1 MPPSGAGCSLLGG
14 SQREGRDKSLCYC
27 NSLPSGTFH
36 SPTGLFCSPGL
47 QHSPVW
53 VPAPLEPMDFFLVCM
68 FFIVARASI
77 NSIEKIFGA
86 FLLFSPIPFA
96 ANAIL
101 RSDVGMC
108 FMVLS
113 HFVP

>member
-1 MPPSGAGCSLLGG
+1 
-14 SQREGRDKSLCYC
+14 
-27 NSLPSGTFH
+27 
-36 SPTGLFCSPGL
+36 
-47 QHSPVW
+47 
-53 VPAPLEPMDFFLVCM
+53 MDFFLVCM